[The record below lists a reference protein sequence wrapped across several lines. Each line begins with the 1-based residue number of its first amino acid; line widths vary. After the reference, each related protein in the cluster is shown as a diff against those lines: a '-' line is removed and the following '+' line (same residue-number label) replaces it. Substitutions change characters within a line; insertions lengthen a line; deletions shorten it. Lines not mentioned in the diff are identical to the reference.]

1 MHQDSILL
9 ATFVVA
15 PVAAFLGGILARMV
29 RLPPVVGY
37 LLGGLAVGPFTPG
50 FIGDSHAMSQLAE
63 VGVMFMM
70 FGTGLHF
77 SFDDLIAVRGVA
89 VPGAL
94 LQTALGTL
102 AGCGVGLA
110 LGWPL
115 EAGVM
120 VGLSVSI
127 ASTVV
132 LIKNLADAGLAGT
145 DGGRI
150 ATGWLIVEDLL
161 TVVILVV
168 LPVLFGPGE
177 VDAAAAS
184 MGLGAALAKTALF
197 VGLMFVVGSRALPHM
212 LIRIA
217 RFCPRELF
225 QLAVIVVALGTAVLA
240 AWLFDLSFAL
250 GAFLAGVVV
259 GGSKISHR
267 VAAEAIPFQDLFSI
281 IFFAS
286 VGMMVNP
293 GLLIEHVGELA
304 LLLGLIVVG
313 KWAINMLL
321 GMMFRAGLESSLTIA
336 GTAVPDTNLRWM
348 TVSANGVAAGSTL
361 ADLQLRA
368 KTGAQAV
375 ALRRDDEIEFAI
387 EADMPLCAGDILGL
401 AGSEAQIEAALA
413 LLGRGRG

>member
-1 MHQDSILL
+1 ML
-9 ATFVVA
+9 
-15 PVAAFLGGILARMV
+15 
-29 RLPPVVGY
+29 
-37 LLGGLAVGPFTPG
+37 
-50 FIGDSHAMSQLAE
+50 
-63 VGVMFMM
+63 
-70 FGTGLHF
+70 
-77 SFDDLIAVRGVA
+77 
-89 VPGAL
+89 
-94 LQTALGTL
+94 
-102 AGCGVGLA
+102 
-110 LGWPL
+110 
-115 EAGVM
+115 
-120 VGLSVSI
+120 GLSVSI

-168 LPVLFGPGE
+168 LPVSFGPGE
-177 VDAAAAS
+177 VDAAAAA

-267 VAAEAIPFQDLFSI
+267 VAAEAIPLQDLFSI
-281 IFFAS
+281 IF
-286 VGMMVNP
+286 
-293 GLLIEHVGELA
+293 
-304 LLLGLIVVG
+304 
-313 KWAINMLL
+313 
-321 GMMFRAGLESSLTIA
+321 
-336 GTAVPDTNLRWM
+336 
-348 TVSANGVAAGSTL
+348 
-361 ADLQLRA
+361 
-368 KTGAQAV
+368 
-375 ALRRDDEIEFAI
+375 FAI

>member
-1 MHQDSILL
+1 ML
-9 ATFVVA
+9 
-15 PVAAFLGGILARMV
+15 
-29 RLPPVVGY
+29 
-37 LLGGLAVGPFTPG
+37 
-50 FIGDSHAMSQLAE
+50 
-63 VGVMFMM
+63 
-70 FGTGLHF
+70 
-77 SFDDLIAVRGVA
+77 
-89 VPGAL
+89 
-94 LQTALGTL
+94 
-102 AGCGVGLA
+102 
-110 LGWPL
+110 
-115 EAGVM
+115 
-120 VGLSVSI
+120 GLSVSI

-168 LPVLFGPGE
+168 LPVSFGPGE
-177 VDAAAAS
+177 VDAAAAA

-293 GLLIEHVGELA
+293 GLLIEHMGELA

-348 TVSANGVAAGSTL
+348 TVSANGVAAGSTH